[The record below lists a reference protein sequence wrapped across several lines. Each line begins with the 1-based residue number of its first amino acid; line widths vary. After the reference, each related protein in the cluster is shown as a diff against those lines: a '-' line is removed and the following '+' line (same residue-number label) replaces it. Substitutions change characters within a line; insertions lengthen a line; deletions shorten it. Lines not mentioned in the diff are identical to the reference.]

1 MDIRPPA
8 FRRCLY
14 LVLSLAAPLL
24 LPSARAQQGEFP
36 VASGTGLTAEVAA
49 KTMTLPEGFRAVPF
63 ASEPAVHQPIAFTL
77 DERGRLWVLENYAYP
92 YWSPYGRD
100 RILILED
107 TDGDGRHDTSKV
119 FYDQINFGSG
129 LAVGHGGVWVG
140 SPPYLLFIPDRNHD
154 DVPDGPPQVLLD
166 GWGAHD
172 THETLNSFV
181 WGPDGWLYGN
191 QGVFTHSNVGKP
203 GARDSERAPL
213 NACIWRYHPTKKVF
227 EIFAEGMSNQWGL
240 DFNDVG
246 DSFVTAC
253 VIPHLYHVIQGGHY
267 QRQSGKHFNPY
278 TYGDIKTIA
287 DHLHYDRGVQWNE
300 ARFGA
305 GGTDAAG
312 GGHAHAGTLIYLGDN
327 FPDEYRG
334 ALFTHN
340 VLGSRIN
347 REKLTPAGSGYIGSH
362 QPDFMRANDSWFRGL
377 RLEIGPDG
385 SLFNSDWYDARACH
399 QQHPQDRSNGRIYKI
414 SYGTPQPV
422 KVDLSTLSSTELVQH
437 QLHKN
442 EWFVRRSRLLL
453 QERGSD
459 PAVHQA
465 LLAIIRDH
473 PDVTRKLRALWTL
486 HVTRGLTGTL
496 AQEFL
501 KSPEAYVRGWTV
513 QLMCEDKAPSPTLVA
528 AFAELAQS
536 DPSPVVR
543 RFLASAAQRIP
554 VAARWPVVEGL
565 LSHGEDA
572 DDANLP
578 LLYWYAAE
586 PLVAADVERAAKLG
600 HATPL
605 TTLRPYFTRRA
616 AALADEKNAGQA
628 GDSAQSG
635 LETFA
640 AALAATSDAD
650 YQRELLTSMMAAT
663 EGKSKIDP
671 PPSWSK
677 AYAALSLSPDTAIIT
692 QADTLAIRF
701 GDTGLAW
708 KKSAV
713 VRDNFAP
720 LAARQAAL
728 KLMNEVR
735 NFQLSPVYQSVLAE
749 PGLRLLALRGLSAYD
764 VPTTPEAIFK
774 FYTSFTPEEKRS
786 AVSVL
791 AGRPAYAQALLAAV
805 KVGTVARHDLDASL
819 ARQIRLH
826 NDPGL
831 DRLLAEV
838 WGVSN
843 ETAESAAAEIERWK
857 KELTPARLAAADLKR
872 GRDIF
877 TQTCALCH
885 QLYSDGRSVG
895 PELTGSN
902 RGDLDYLLRN
912 IVDPNADI
920 GRDYQL
926 VTIETTDGRVNA
938 GIVQHETPAAVTL
951 VNQAETLTLAR
962 DHIKTLQRLDVS
974 MMPPGLLSS
983 LSEPDAADLIA
994 YLQTKGPLQ

>member
-1 MDIRPPA
+1 MDMRRPA
-8 FRRCLY
+8 CRRILC
-14 LVLSLAAPLL
+14 VTFSFAIPLL
-24 LPSARAQQGEFP
+24 TPHARAQQGEFP
-36 VASGTGLTAEVAA
+36 VASGAGLTAEVAA
-49 KTMTLPEGFRAVPF
+49 KTMTLPEGFHAVPF
-63 ASEPAVHQPIAFTL
+63 ASEPAVHQPIAFNI

-92 YWSPYGRD
+92 NWSPYGHD

-107 TDGDGRHDTSKV
+107 TDGDGRHDSSKV

-129 LAVGHGGVWVG
+129 IAVGHGGVWVG

-154 DVPDGPPQVLLD
+154 DHPDGPPQVLLD

-203 GARDSERAPL
+203 GARDNERVPL
-213 NACIWRYHPTKKVF
+213 NACIWRYHPTKKIF
-227 EIFAEGMSNQWGL
+227 EVFAEGMSNQWGL

-253 VIPHLYHVIQGGHY
+253 VIPHLYHVIQGGYY

-278 TYGDIKTIA
+278 VYGEIKTIA
-287 DHLHYDRGVQWNE
+287 DHLHYDRGVKWNE

-327 FPDEYRG
+327 FPKEFRG

-347 REKLTPAGSGYIGSH
+347 REQLAPAGSGYIGSH
-362 QPDFMRANDSWFRGL
+362 QPDFMRANDPWFRGL

-399 QQHPQDRSNGRIYKI
+399 QQHPQDRTNGRIYKI
-414 SYGTPQPV
+414 SYGTPRPV
-422 KVDLSTLSSTELVQH
+422 KVDLSSLSNADLVRY
-437 QLHKN
+437 QLHQN
-442 EWFVRRSRLLL
+442 EWFVRRSRVIL
-453 QERGSD
+453 QERGPD

-465 LLAIIRDH
+465 LLAIIRDN

-513 QLMCEDKAPSPTLVA
+513 QLMCEDKSPSPKLVA
-528 AFAELAQS
+528 TFADLART
-536 DPSPVVR
+536 DPSPIVR
-543 RFLASAAQRIP
+543 RFLASGAQRIP
-554 VAARWPVVEGL
+554 VPQRWPVLEGL
-565 LSHGEDA
+565 LSHGEDSN
-572 DDANLP
+572 DANLP

-586 PLVAADVERAAKLG
+586 PLVAADVARASKLG
-600 HATPL
+600 ESTPL
-605 TTLRPYFTRRA
+605 TALRPYFTRRA
-616 AALADEKNAGQA
+616 AALADERNAGSEA
-628 GDSAQSG
+628 DASKGG

-640 AALAATSDAD
+640 AALAATNDSD
-650 YQRELLTSMMAAT
+650 YQRDLLASMMTAT
-663 EGKSKIDP
+663 DGKSKIAP
-671 PPSWSK
+671 PPSWGK
-677 AYAALSLSPDTAIIT
+677 AYAALSLSPDSAILT

-701 GDTGLAW
+701 GDTSLAS
-708 KKSAV
+708 KKSVIA
-713 VRDNFAP
+713 RDSFAP
-720 LAARQAAL
+720 LAARQTAL
-728 KLMNEVR
+728 KLMNEVS
-735 NFQLSPVYQSVLAE
+735 NFQLAPIYQSVLAE

-764 VPTTPEAIFK
+764 VPTTPDAILSV
-774 FYTSFTPEEKRS
+774 YATFTPEEKRS
-786 AVSVL
+786 AVSLL
-791 AGRPAYAQALLAAV
+791 AGRPAYALALLEAV
-805 KVGTVARHDLDASL
+805 KAGTVARHDLDASL

-826 NDPGL
+826 KDPGL

-838 WGVSN
+838 WGISK
-843 ETAESAAAEIERWK
+843 ESAGSAAEIERWK
-857 KELTPARLAAADLKR
+857 QELTSARLAAADLKR
-872 GRDIF
+872 GREIF
-877 TQTCALCH
+877 NQTCALCH

-902 RGDLDYLLRN
+902 RSDLDYLLRN

-926 VTIETTDGRVNA
+926 VTLETTDGRMNA
-938 GIVQHETPAAVTL
+938 GIVQHETKDAVTL
-951 VNQAETLTLAR
+951 VNQAETVTIAR
-962 DHIKTLQRLDVS
+962 DHIKALQRLDVS

-994 YLQTKGPLQ
+994 YLQTKTPLQ